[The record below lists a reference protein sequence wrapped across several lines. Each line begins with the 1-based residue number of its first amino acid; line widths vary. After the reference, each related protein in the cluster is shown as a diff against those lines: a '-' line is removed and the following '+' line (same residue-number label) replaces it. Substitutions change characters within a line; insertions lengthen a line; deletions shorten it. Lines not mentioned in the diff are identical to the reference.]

1 MQSLLPIAIRIGY
14 KNCPVI
20 FYKYIMNLSEMAYR
34 RVVVKLGTSV
44 LTSGSKK
51 LDKAHMVELARQMA
65 LLMKSGVE
73 VVLCT
78 SGAIAAGREHLQ
90 YPRLPDT
97 MANKQLLA
105 AVGQSQLILAWSQLF
120 SIYGLH
126 VGQLLL
132 TRADL
137 EDRERYLNARDTL
150 NALLANNIIPII
162 NENDAVATNEI
173 KVGDNDNLSARAA
186 LLCDADLLILLTDQK
201 GLFDAD
207 PRSNPDAKLI
217 AQVQNI
223 DDSLRLLAGG
233 SVSGLGTGGMS
244 TKLEAADI
252 ARRAGIEVVI
262 ASGHH
267 CDVIQK
273 IVSKEAVGTH
283 FSAIENPLESRKQ
296 WILAGP
302 AARGKL
308 RLDAG
313 AASAVTLKGR
323 SLLSKGVL
331 SVEGEFERGETLQLI
346 DQDGKV
352 LARGMA
358 RYSAQALR
366 LIAGKHSDEIES
378 VLGYDYGDAIVH
390 RNDMVVF

>member
-1 MQSLLPIAIRIGY
+1 MA
-14 KNCPVI
+14 
-20 FYKYIMNLSEMAYR
+20 MAYR
-34 RVVVKLGTSV
+34 RVVIKLGTSV

-51 LDKAHMVELARQMA
+51 LDKAHMVELARQMSV
-65 LLMKSGVE
+65 LMKAGVE

-78 SGAIAAGREHLQ
+78 SGAIAAGREHLS
-90 YPRLPDT
+90 YPILPDT
-97 MANKQLLA
+97 MAHKQLLA

-120 SIYGLH
+120 SLYGIY

-137 EDRERYLNARDTL
+137 EDRERYLNARDTI
-150 NALLANNIIPII
+150 NALINNNIVPII

-201 GLFDAD
+201 GLFDSD
-207 PRSNPDAKLI
+207 PRKNPDAKLI

-233 SVSGLGTGGMS
+233 SVSGLGTGGMA

-252 ARRAGIEVVI
+252 ARHAGIEVVI

-267 CDVIQK
+267 ENVIIK
-273 IVSKEAVGTH
+273 VVDKESVGTH
-283 FSAIENPLESRKQ
+283 FSAIDSPLESRKQ

-302 AARGKL
+302 AAKGCL
-308 RLDAG
+308 VIDAG
-313 AASAVTLKGR
+313 AANAVINQGR
-323 SLLSKGVL
+323 SLLSKGIVRA
-331 SVEGEFERGETLQLI
+331 EGEF
-346 DQDGKV
+346 
-352 LARGMA
+352 ARGVTLRIVDTQGKTLGRGIS
-358 RYSAQALR
+358 RYCAKDVS
-366 LIAGKHSDEIES
+366 LICGKHSDEIES
-378 VLGYDYGDAIVH
+378 ILGYDYGDAVVH
-390 RNDMVVF
+390 RNDMVVLDC

>member
-1 MQSLLPIAIRIGY
+1 MADYQFHPGLGITLSSALFT
-14 KNCPVI
+14 I
-20 FYKYIMNLSEMAYR
+20 FKMNLSEIGYR

-44 LTSGSKK
+44 LTSGSRQ

-65 LLMKSGVE
+65 ALMKAGVE

-78 SGAIAAGREHLQ
+78 SGAIAAGREHLG
-90 YPRLPDT
+90 YPELPDT
-97 MANKQLLA
+97 VANKQLLA
-105 AVGQSQLILAWSQLF
+105 AVGQSQLILAWAQLF

-137 EDRERYLNARDTL
+137 HDRERYLNARDSL
-150 NALLANNIIPII
+150 NALLAQGIIPII

-186 LLCDADLLILLTDQK
+186 LLCDADLLILLTDQR

-217 AQVQNI
+217 KQVVNI

-233 SVSGLGTGGMS
+233 AVSGLGTGGMA

-252 ARRAGIEVVI
+252 ARRAGVEVII

-267 CDVIQK
+267 PKVIQDA
-273 IVSKEAVGTH
+273 VCKESVGTH
-283 FSAIENPLESRKQ
+283 FTALENPLESRKQ
-296 WILAGP
+296 WILAGQ
-302 AARGKL
+302 ATRGKL
-308 RLDAG
+308 ILDQG
-313 AASAVTLKGR
+313 ALNAVTQKGR
-323 SLLSKGVL
+323 SLLSKGIVR
-331 SVEGEFERGETLQLI
+331 VEGKFERGATLQLV
-346 DQDGKV
+346 DSDGREF
-352 LARGMA
+352 ARGMS
-358 RYSAQALR
+358 RYSAKDLHQ
-366 LIAGKHSDEIES
+366 IAGKHSDDIETL
-378 VLGYDYGDAIVH
+378 LGYNYGDAVVH
-390 RNDMVVF
+390 RNDMVVL

>member
-1 MQSLLPIAIRIGY
+1 MS
-14 KNCPVI
+14 
-20 FYKYIMNLSEMAYR
+20 LSEIAYR

-44 LTSGSKK
+44 LTSGSKQ

-65 LLMKSGVE
+65 ALMKSGVE
-73 VVLCT
+73 VVVCT

-90 YPRLPDT
+90 YPILPDT

-137 EDRERYLNARDTL
+137 HDRERYLNARDTL

-186 LLCDADLLILLTDQK
+186 LLCDADLLMLLTDQK

-207 PRSNPDAKLI
+207 PRTNPDAKLI
-217 AQVQNI
+217 PQVEKI

-267 CDVIQK
+267 PDVIKK
-273 IVSKEAVGTH
+273 IAAKESVGTH
-283 FSAIENPLESRKQ
+283 FSAIQNPLESRKQ

-302 AARGKL
+302 AAKGSL
-308 RLDAG
+308 VLDDG
-313 AASAVTLKGR
+313 AVKAVTEKGR
-323 SLLSKGVL
+323 SLLSKGI
-331 SVEGEFERGETLQLI
+331 VEVKGNFERGATLQLVDKQGRLI
-346 DQDGKV
+346 
-352 LARGMA
+352 ARGIS
-358 RYSAQALR
+358 RYGDEALN

-378 VLGYDYGDAIVH
+378 LLGFDYGDAIVH
-390 RNDMVVF
+390 RNDMVVL

>member
-1 MQSLLPIAIRIGY
+1 MKLT
-14 KNCPVI
+14 
-20 FYKYIMNLSEMAYR
+20 EMAYR

-44 LTSGSKK
+44 LTSGSKR

-65 LLMKSGVE
+65 CLMRAGIE

-90 YPRLPDT
+90 YPELPDT

-120 SIYGLH
+120 AIYGLH

-137 EDRERYLNARDTL
+137 HDRERYLNARDTL
-150 NALLANNIIPII
+150 NALLAHNIIPII

-207 PRSNPDAKLI
+207 PRKHPDAKLI
-217 AQVQNI
+217 SQVVNI

-233 SVSGLGTGGMS
+233 SISGLGTGGMA

-267 CDVIQK
+267 PDVIHK
-273 IVSKEAVGTH
+273 AVSKEAVGTH

-296 WILAGP
+296 WLLAGP
-302 AARGKL
+302 VTEGVL
-308 RLDAG
+308 VLDAG
-313 AASAVTLKGR
+313 AASAVTQQGR
-323 SLLSKGVL
+323 SLLSKGISAVK
-331 SVEGEFERGETLQLI
+331 GEFERGATLQLV
-346 DQDGKV
+346 DESGKV
-352 LARGMA
+352 LARGMT
-358 RYSAQALR
+358 RYGADALVK
-366 LIAGKHSDEIES
+366 IAGKHSDEIES
-378 VLGYDYGDAIVH
+378 VLGYDYGGAIVH
-390 RNDMVVF
+390 RNDMVLL

>member
-1 MQSLLPIAIRIGY
+1 
-14 KNCPVI
+14 
-20 FYKYIMNLSEMAYR
+20 MNLSDTRYR

-44 LTSGSKK
+44 LTSGSKR

-65 LLMKSGVE
+65 TLMRAGIE

-78 SGAIAAGREHLQ
+78 SGAIAAGREHLM
-90 YPRLPDT
+90 YPELPDT

-105 AVGQSQLILAWSQLF
+105 AVGQSQLILAWAQLF

-137 EDRERYLNARDTL
+137 HDRERYLNARDTL
-150 NALLANNIIPII
+150 NALLKQNIIPII

-207 PRSNPDAKLI
+207 PRHNPNAHLI
-217 AQVQNI
+217 SEVANI
-223 DDSLRLLAGG
+223 DDSLRQLAGG
-233 SVSGLGTGGMS
+233 SVSGLGTGGMA

-267 CDVIQK
+267 PDAIEK
-273 IVSKEAVGTH
+273 IAAGESVGTH
-283 FSAIENPLESRKQ
+283 FCAIETPLESRKQ

-302 AARGKL
+302 KAKGKL
-308 RLDAG
+308 TLDEG
-313 AASAVTLKGR
+313 AVRAVTEKGR
-323 SLLSKGVL
+323 SLLSKGIIA
-331 SVEGEFERGETLQLI
+331 VEGDFERGATVQLL
-346 DQDGKV
+346 DPKGRK
-352 LARGMA
+352 LARGIC
-358 RYSAQALR
+358 RYSAAALKR
-366 LIAGKHSDEIES
+366 IAGQHSDNIES
-378 VLGYDYGDAIVH
+378 LLGYDYGDAIVH
-390 RNDMVVF
+390 RNDMVVL

>member
-1 MQSLLPIAIRIGY
+1 
-14 KNCPVI
+14 
-20 FYKYIMNLSEMAYR
+20 MNLSEMAYR

-90 YPRLPDT
+90 YPTLPDT

-262 ASGHH
+262 ASGHYG
-267 CDVIQK
+267 DVIQK
-273 IVSKEAVGTH
+273 VVNRESVGTH

-313 AASAVTLKGR
+313 AANAVTLKGR

>member
-1 MQSLLPIAIRIGY
+1 MGVMSSMSVAG
-14 KNCPVI
+14 
-20 FYKYIMNLSEMAYR
+20 YR

-44 LTSGSKK
+44 LTSGSKQ
-51 LDKAHMVELARQMA
+51 LDRAHMVELARQMA
-65 LLMKSGVE
+65 SLMRSGVE

-78 SGAIAAGREHLQ
+78 SGAIAAGREHLS
-90 YPRLPDT
+90 YPALADT

-120 SIYGLH
+120 AIYGLH

-137 EDRERYLNARDTL
+137 HDRERYLNARDTL
-150 NALLANNIIPII
+150 NALLAHNIIPII

-207 PRSNPDAKLI
+207 PRTNPNAQLI
-217 AQVQNI
+217 TQVVNI

-233 SVSGLGTGGMS
+233 SVSGLGTGGML

-252 ARRAGIEVVI
+252 ARRAGVEVVI

-267 CDVIQK
+267 PDVIRK
-273 IVSKEAVGTH
+273 VIAREAVGTH

-302 AARGKL
+302 ATRGKL
-308 RLDAG
+308 LLDDG
-313 AASAVTLKGR
+313 AVSAVSARGR
-323 SLLSKGVL
+323 SLLSKGIVA
-331 SVEGEFERGETLQLI
+331 VEGEFERGATLQLVDARGRI
-346 DQDGKV
+346 V
-352 LARGMA
+352 ARGMS
-358 RYSAQALR
+358 RYSAAALS
-366 LIAGKHSDEIES
+366 LIAGKHSDEIEAM
-378 VLGYDYGDAIVH
+378 LGYTYGDAVVH
-390 RNDMVVF
+390 RNDMVVL